1 MRKINKKKIII
12 TIAIALIIILFI
24 VIITLYISQR
34 NVRNWVDINILRKNV
49 LEQDIQTISLN
60 TDKNNQIHVYNN
72 YVAILNEKIVT
83 LYNSYGEKITS
94 LDIGINSALFDSSD
108 KYLAIAEEKG
118 HEICLILDKTY
129 LWSEKLEGEIL
140 QIHVN
145 RNGYVAAI
153 STDATHKSIVTF
165 FDSQGKKLFTSYFA
179 STRIVDASISNDNK
193 YIAIGELDTTGTII
207 KSNVKILSVQN
218 AQQDP
223 ENTIIYTYEADDGNL
238 ITNVK
243 YQSKNQ
249 IACIYDNGLG
259 VIKDEN
265 YREVVKI
272 DNENITYLANDF
284 NNHVVF
290 VKEESAGLFKSQSNV
305 HIVNTSDFQ
314 EKIYKMDN
322 SAKDVFANDNIIAV
336 NVGTEIYFLDT
347 NGWLIKKYTANQEI
361 TNVKFSESLATI
373 IYKDRIVIVDF

>member
-12 TIAIALIIILFI
+12 TIAIALIIVLFI
-24 VIITLYISQR
+24 VLIALYISQR
-34 NVRNWVDINILRKNV
+34 EVRNWLDINILRKNV
-49 LEQDIQTISLN
+49 SEQDIQTINLN
-60 TDKNNQIHVYNN
+60 TDKNNQIHVYSN

-94 LDIGINSALFDSSD
+94 LDVGINSALFDSSE

-118 HEICLILDKTY
+118 HEICLVLDKNY

-145 RNGYVAAI
+145 RNGYVAVI

-193 YIAIGELDTTGTII
+193 YIAIGELDTAGTII

-218 AQQDP
+218 AKQDP

-284 NNHVVF
+284 NNHVAF

-305 HIVNTSDFQ
+305 YIVNTSDFQ
-314 EKIYKMDN
+314 EKIYKME
-322 SAKDVFANDNIIAV
+322 SAAKDVFANDNIIAV